1 MSNITEV
8 LNNLDEEKKNIEKS
22 INDQW
27 MILHKAS
34 FDFFV
39 VNIKLSVYV
48 MYIKLIRYRHQKFLP
63 NAHICT
69 SSSKSKWQKKS
80 IKGKQHC

>member
-39 VNIKLSVYV
+39 VNLVKCLCYVY
-48 MYIKLIRYRHQKFLP
+48 KTHQV
-63 NAHICT
+63 
-69 SSSKSKWQKKS
+69 
-80 IKGKQHC
+80 